1 MQRGNLDKWIN
12 INDCN
17 NLLFFSQLVQELLF
31 DYSIPSNRV
40 STLNSHFLVLDALSA
55 INCIESSGVPEGT
68 LKPIMEELYYEIEKD
83 IVFKSEEPL
92 NFFVKNQ
99 NGKVVSHIQ
108 PRELNYLELKKCATA
123 LNTIFFSNNE
133 YYNQLKEKIIKII
146 EDNKIEDQ
154 QDLFK
159 LTKSVLTELM
169 NNGYS
174 LKYIHHTMDRLFWN
188 SKTNI
193 EDNSLIETFFDS
205 FNFIKK
211 EYTIIFKVKW
221 IKMQPFI
228 NHFEELELVS
238 ELPGDL
244 ISRASSTIK
253 RLKNDEKYLVIKKKA
268 LDPFS
273 AANSAIGLIEDNTS
287 VYRLYNHSYRYD
299 IHTANYIVLDQEN
312 FYKKGKRISGVQH
325 IKIPRDS
332 QIKESLDLAASAIS
346 GIAESGHINDF
357 FTILSAVKYHSHS
370 LDSRAEENQ
379 LLDFWAIFEA
389 VLDVSNKHTSDRIQ
403 QICDY
408 LIPILKHNYIYSLF
422 SQLANDIKQYD
433 RDWFND
439 YVNTN
444 NEEEIVKL
452 IAEFTLLEEKNS
464 DRENFFQSCEGYP
477 LLIERIQYYN
487 KALSNTNLVHQYV
500 EKHAKRVQW
509 QIMRIYRNRN
519 LIIHNAEK
527 MPYLTLLIENLHS
540 YVDDFLNHVIH
551 EFSNGRDISSMCQE
565 LFVKECKWAAL
576 FGRQKE
582 QITTNDI
589 KEILQM

>member
-1 MQRGNLDKWIN
+1 M
-12 INDCN
+12 
-17 NLLFFSQLVQELLF
+17 
-31 DYSIPSNRV
+31 
-40 STLNSHFLVLDALSA
+40 
-55 INCIESSGVPEGT
+55 
-68 LKPIMEELYYEIEKD
+68 
-83 IVFKSEEPL
+83 
-92 NFFVKNQ
+92 
-99 NGKVVSHIQ
+99 
-108 PRELNYLELKKCATA
+108 
-123 LNTIFFSNNE
+123 
-133 YYNQLKEKIIKII
+133 
-146 EDNKIEDQ
+146 
-154 QDLFK
+154 
-159 LTKSVLTELM
+159 
-169 NNGYS
+169 
-174 LKYIHHTMDRLFWN
+174 
-188 SKTNI
+188 
-193 EDNSLIETFFDS
+193 
-205 FNFIKK
+205 
-211 EYTIIFKVKW
+211 
-221 IKMQPFI
+221 
-228 NHFEELELVS
+228 
-238 ELPGDL
+238 
-244 ISRASSTIK
+244 
-253 RLKNDEKYLVIKKKA
+253 
-268 LDPFS
+268 
-273 AANSAIGLIEDNTS
+273 
-287 VYRLYNHSYRYD
+287 
-299 IHTANYIVLDQEN
+299 
-312 FYKKGKRISGVQH
+312 
-325 IKIPRDS
+325 
-332 QIKESLDLAASAIS
+332 DLAASAIS

-403 QICDY
+403 QICAY

-576 FGRQKE
+576 FGRRKE
-582 QITTNDI
+582 QITSNDI